1 MQLMKYGIICILIVT
16 ISACR
21 QETEKPKIESSI
33 QLDSSVTHLVEQF
46 IAEEHCEGTLND
58 ITIDKILPDSTI
70 ITVRT
75 MTAYRRYFIQ
85 HPKRRK
91 VVVKGV
97 PFYYYDGSEEFLESI
112 PIDTNE
118 VCFNVEHMG
127 DAAWTYV
134 KSQGGIKIY
143 KDGGEPFFYP
153 TFYIPKPKFEFLPP
167 E

>member
-1 MQLMKYGIICILIVT
+1 MTSCGREIKQ
-16 ISACR
+16 SNR
-21 QETEKPKIESSI
+21 NSSI
-33 QLDSSVTHLVEQF
+33 QLDSSVIRFVEQF
-46 IAEEHCEGTLND
+46 IKEEHCEGALND

-75 MTAYRRYFIQ
+75 MTAYRRYFTQ
-85 HPKRRK
+85 NPKRRA
-91 VVVKGV
+91 VVVNNV
-97 PFYYYDGSEEFLESI
+97 PFYYYDGSEEFLENI

-118 VCFNVEHMG
+118 VRFKVAEMG
-127 DAAWTYV
+127 DVAWTYV

-153 TFYIPKPKFEFLPP
+153 TFYIPKPKIQFLPP

>member
-1 MQLMKYGIICILIVT
+1 
-16 ISACR
+16 
-21 QETEKPKIESSI
+21 
-33 QLDSSVTHLVEQF
+33 
-46 IAEEHCEGTLND
+46 
-58 ITIDKILPDSTI
+58 
-70 ITVRT
+70 
-75 MTAYRRYFIQ
+75 MTAYRRYFTQ

-127 DAAWTYV
+127 DGAWTYV
-134 KSQGGIKIY
+134 KSQGGIKIH

-153 TFYIPKPKFEFLPP
+153 IFYIPKPKFEFLPP

>member
-1 MQLMKYGIICILIVT
+1 MRYDILGIFLILMTSCGREIKQ
-16 ISACR
+16 SNDN
-21 QETEKPKIESSI
+21 SSI
-33 QLDSSVTHLVEQF
+33 QLDSSVTRFVEQF
-46 IAEEHCEGTLND
+46 IKEEHCEGALND

-75 MTAYRRYFIQ
+75 MTAYRRYFTQ
-85 HPKRRK
+85 HPKRRT
-91 VVVKGV
+91 VVISNV
-97 PFYYYDGSEEFLESI
+97 PFYYYDGSEEFIQSI

-118 VCFNVEHMG
+118 VCFNVEHL
-127 DAAWTYV
+127 AERAWTYV

-153 TFYIPKPKFEFLPP
+153 TFYIPKPKFDFLPP